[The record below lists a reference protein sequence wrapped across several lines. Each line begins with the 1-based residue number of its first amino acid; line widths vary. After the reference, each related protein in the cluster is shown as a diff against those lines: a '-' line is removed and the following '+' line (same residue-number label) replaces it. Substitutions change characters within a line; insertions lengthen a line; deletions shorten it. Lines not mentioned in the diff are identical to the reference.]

1 LETILKNPEI
11 LRFVELL
18 RRRWL
23 VIAVLWGVGMLAL
36 PLFAMLAPPTHKAT
50 AELLL
55 VSQALKDTTEA
66 NPDLP
71 SIVTSTEVLDRVI
84 DRLNLNTNPTSFA
97 QSIKTKSPTKASS
110 IEVTYQDP
118 DGVKAATVA
127 NALADE
133 SARYFHEVATRGYAA
148 SIKSLHEH
156 IAESKAEISEDDR
169 LLQAKH
175 AYASSD
181 KVIDDLTSRV
191 DGLEAQ
197 RLGLASTLAAD
208 RAAVASL
215 NWQLRDIDPIVRGEI
230 LTKDVVYLQT
240 QSELAKDVADLHSER
255 ASFRNNFPGL
265 AALEARVESER
276 SQLKSLEAAAVKD
289 GAGLS
294 SSSTQTVLD
303 RDRAVGAA
311 ASDVERL
318 RATDAQLADE
328 RRRLED
334 VAGAGAAIGTLRA
347 ERGAALQQYLNLTQR
362 LGTTLGDAAQA
373 ASLGTLVVVSRALP
387 IPSESRKEIVALGA
401 LLILALAVGAAY
413 VLDEIDRRL
422 WGVREIENL
431 YGRPVLIEFGGK
443 Q

>member
-1 LETILKNPEI
+1 MKNPEI

-148 SIKSLHEH
+148 SIKSH